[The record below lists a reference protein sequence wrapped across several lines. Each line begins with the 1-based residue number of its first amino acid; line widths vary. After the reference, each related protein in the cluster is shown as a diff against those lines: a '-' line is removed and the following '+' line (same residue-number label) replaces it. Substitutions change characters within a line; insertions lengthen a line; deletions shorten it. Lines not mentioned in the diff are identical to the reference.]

1 MKLAFTPT
9 DPATIG
15 VEWELALV
23 DVATGQLTPA
33 APSLLDRVEDPDKG
47 PIRRE
52 YLTCMVE
59 LVSGVHRRV
68 ADAMGDLGASLARL
82 RVLLGEDVMPLGV
95 GAHPFSIAAAQSRS
109 SFSQSISAPTCG
121 TNSGSGRGCRATGG
135 TGWQRAA

>member
-52 YLTCMVE
+52 YLTCM
-59 LVSGVHRRV
+59 LIKKHYNCY
-68 ADAMGDLGASLARL
+68 
-82 RVLLGEDVMPLGV
+82 
-95 GAHPFSIAAAQSRS
+95 I
-109 SFSQSISAPTCG
+109 
-121 TNSGSGRGCRATGG
+121 
-135 TGWQRAA
+135 

>member
-33 APSLLDRVEDPDKG
+33 APDLLDRVEDPDKG

-95 GAHPFSIAAAQSRS
+95 GAHPFSIAAAQSHFEVERY
-109 SFSQSISAPTCG
+109 QVVADENG
-121 TNSGSGRGCRATGG
+121 
-135 TGWQRAA
+135 